1 MKIPDKIKIGGHWY
15 EIKYPY
21 IFQERFDRFGQC
33 DAVKKIIYITDK
45 DGNGEKRANS
55 HILCTFIHEIIHAID
70 IQSGH
75 RTFDGDQGENKI
87 EGLSEGIFQ
96 VLVDNGYLKNEQ

>member
-1 MKIPDKIKIGGHWY
+1 MNIPKKIKIGGHWV

-33 DAVKKIIYITDK
+33 DDPKKIIYITDK

-55 HILCTFIHEIIHAID
+55 SIIVTFIHEILHELDYHTGWEIF
-70 IQSGH
+70 SGE
-75 RTFDGDQGENKI
+75 DGEKKV
-87 EGLSEGIFQ
+87 EGLSEAIYMF
-96 VLVDNGYLKNEQ
+96 LIDNKFLKEP